1 MSVRRLVA
9 VLAPIY
15 AVLVLSPA
23 LAQPGGRRA
32 FTLDDLLS
40 MQAINKVVPSPDGEL
55 IAVII
60 QRPAKGNG
68 PANENLF
75 STDRADIWLISAAT
89 GEINKLTQGEGRDS
103 FYAPLWS
110 PDGQRLAML
119 STEGNDGVR
128 HYVWD
133 RTANKLERLTEQS
146 VDLEANFGSGS
157 SFDRV
162 SAVWLNETELL
173 TVLLPEGELPL
184 DYFTSSPQ
192 EAIVP
197 KWERTQAGLEPSV
210 SVLRSNLGDAG
221 ADRPERTLVRI
232 DVKSGEIVELNQG
245 EIRVVS
251 LSPGGRYAAI
261 ISAAEPTAFPVEGG
275 LSFPPGWNVY
285 TWRPYMLHE
294 LGVLDLG
301 GAGEPTWLP
310 EITDPSIFTF
320 RNDLQWSPD
329 GDTLAVLAS
338 DEPGAGN
345 RTLFLVDVTQSEV
358 RRFDSG
364 GAGVSSFAWRGDD
377 LMANIDGEWRVAPRN
392 GRGTPD
398 TAGFATLPQQLRS
411 IGSGELAGVM
421 DGDLYL
427 LGSSGR
433 LINATHDFEPVAQ
446 QILWPSASSLDS
458 SDEWILGTSEG
469 MYHARVAGNGLNLSP
484 VIPPEAGA
492 RLLAFAPPSQTAVFT
507 MSDPD
512 GNYLWAGNP
521 FTGQYNVTLAL
532 NTHLAQ
538 VQDAER
544 ILFTYENDDG
554 TQLNGLVLLP
564 HDYEEGRAY
573 PLIVSVYAGSVVRS
587 EAHYS
592 ASKNQIRPY
601 HPLLLT
607 ARNYAVLYP
616 SIPMPGTAGPI
627 DPISELSKNVLPALD
642 EVVRL
647 GIANPERVGL
657 IGHSYGG
664 YAVVGLLGQ
673 TDRFNAA
680 IASAPFLDLTDYNDM
695 IPVKLRYFD
704 AAAEPSFLYSAEL
717 ENPNATIRMGL
728 GPQQDPEQY
737 RRNSPLTYADRIT
750 TPLMLIHGDLD
761 PVPMAQSEALFKR
774 LKRQGNEAMLV
785 RYWGEGH
792 TIQSPANLVD
802 VWQRIEEWFDHY
814 LGTVGP

>member
-1 MSVRRLVA
+1 MSVRRLIA
-9 VLAPIY
+9 VLA
-15 AVLVLSPA
+15 AVSVALVLSTA
-23 LAQPGGRRA
+23 LAQPDGRRA

-89 GEINKLTQGEGRDS
+89 GEINNLTRGEGRDS
-103 FYAPLWS
+103 YYAPLWS

-133 RTANKLERLTEQS
+133 RSADTLERLTERS

-157 SFDRV
+157 SFDRM

-192 EAIVP
+192 DAIVP

-210 SVLRSNLGDAG
+210 SVLRSNLDNAG
-221 ADRPERTLVRI
+221 GDRPERTLVRI
-232 DVKSGEIVELNQG
+232 DAKSGEIDELIQG

-251 LSPGGRYAAI
+251 LSPGGRQAAV
-261 ISAAEPTAFPVEGG
+261 ISATEPTAFPLEGG

-285 TWRPYMLHE
+285 TWRPYMHHV
-294 LGVLDLG
+294 LGVIDLEN
-301 GAGEPTWLP
+301 ASEPTWFP
-310 EITDPSIFTF
+310 QVSDPSIFTF
-320 RNDLQWSPD
+320 RSDLQWSPD
-329 GDTLAVLAS
+329 GETLAIVAHEESEAVDRVL
-338 DEPGAGN
+338 
-345 RTLFLVDVTQSEV
+345 FVVDVAQSEV

-377 LMANIDGEWRVAPRN
+377 LIANIDGEWRVAPRN
-392 GRGTPD
+392 GLGTPG
-398 TAGFATLPQQLRS
+398 TAGFAALPQQLRS

-427 LGSSGR
+427 LRSSGR
-433 LINATHDFEPVAQ
+433 LVNATQDFEPVAQ
-446 QILWPSASSLDS
+446 QILWPSASSLDK
-458 SDEWILGTSEG
+458 SDEWMLGTSEG
-469 MYHARVAGNGLNLSP
+469 IYHARAEGNGLNLSP
-484 VIPPEAGA
+484 VIPPDAGA
-492 RLLAFAPPSQTAVFT
+492 RLLAFAPSSQTAVFT
-507 MSDPD
+507 KSDAD
-512 GNYLWAGNP
+512 GDYLWAGNP
-521 FTGQYNVTLAL
+521 FTGVYDDTLRL

-538 VQDAER
+538 VRDAER
-544 ILFTYENDDG
+544 LLFTYENDDG

-564 HDYEEGRAY
+564 HDYEEGKAY

-587 EAHYS
+587 EAHS
-592 ASKNQIRPY
+592 PASKNQIRSF
-601 HPLLLT
+601 HPLLFT
-607 ARNYAVLYP
+607 ALGYAVLYP
-616 SIPMPGTAGPI
+616 SIPIPSTGGPM
-627 DPISELSKNVLPALD
+627 DPLEELGKNVLPAVD
-642 EVVRL
+642 EVARL
-647 GIANPERVGL
+647 GIADPERIGL
-657 IGHSYGG
+657 FGHSYGG
-664 YAVVGLLGQ
+664 YAVSGLVGQ
-673 TDRFNAA
+673 TDRFRAA
-680 IASAPFLDLTDYNDM
+680 IASAPFLDLADYNDM
-695 IPVKLRYFD
+695 IPFKLRYFD
-704 AAAEPSFLYSAEL
+704 AAAEPSILYSAEL

-728 GPQQDPEQY
+728 SPQQDPDRY

-750 TPLMLIHGDLD
+750 TPLMLIQGDLD

-802 VWQRIEEWFDHY
+802 VWQRIGEWFDHY
-814 LGTVGP
+814 LGEE